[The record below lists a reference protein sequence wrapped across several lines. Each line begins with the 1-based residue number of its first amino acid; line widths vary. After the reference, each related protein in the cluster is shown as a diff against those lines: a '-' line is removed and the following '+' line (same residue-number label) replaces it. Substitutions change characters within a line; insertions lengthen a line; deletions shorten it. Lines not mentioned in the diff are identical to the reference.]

1 MKLTSKLQQYNT
13 AIIGALVTIVL
24 TLVSDF
30 LLSLPKEIT
39 WLTFFLG
46 SIVTISITL
55 LEQRLLSATTEELNR
70 KLEIYDLLE
79 SVTDDEFRHLA
90 DIAIAECVK
99 KLREYSQGYTSF
111 TSHAYLENR
120 IKECRRSYKATFWVP
135 NPDEIYKLED
145 ENAGINYAQSNF
157 EAVKRGAKIQRV
169 FIFHKRD
176 ILDEQGKFINQR
188 ALTIMQKQQDGGIEV
203 RVSWLEDWERYGDTS
218 DLHRD
223 FAIIDDRE
231 VFTHNFGVGQ
241 KVLGRTLIKNPTQV
255 EEYITRYEKLWQ
267 LGKPLADALR

>member
-24 TLVSDF
+24 TFASDF

-46 SIVTISITL
+46 SIVTVSTTL
-55 LEQRLLSATTEELNR
+55 LEQRLLAATSEELNR

-79 SVTDDEFRHLA
+79 TITDEEFRHLA
-90 DIAIAECVK
+90 DMAITECVK

-120 IKECRRSYKATFWVP
+120 IKECKKSYKATFWVP
-135 NPDEIYKLED
+135 NPDELYKLED
-145 ENAGINYAQSNF
+145 ESAGINYVASNF
-157 EAVKRGAKIQRV
+157 ESVKRGAKIQRV

-176 ILDEQGKFINQR
+176 MLDEHGKFFDQK
-188 ALTIMQKQQDGGIEV
+188 ALAILQKQQDGGIEV
-203 RVSWLEDWERYGDTS
+203 RVSWLDDWERYGDTS
-218 DLHRD
+218 DLYRD
-223 FAIIDDRE
+223 FAIIDDKE

-241 KVLGRTLIKNPTQV
+241 KVLGRTLIKNPSQV
-255 EEYITRYEKLWQ
+255 EEYIIRYEKLWQ